1 MIAFGAPLL
10 EEAGEGIYIIPMS
23 HRLSIPQKSILYASK
38 TFLGGA
44 ICWYGL
50 TALGMPHPIW
60 SVITVMIVSDPD
72 LTTTRT
78 LVAARIINTL
88 VGCAVGLLAM
98 LLFGYS
104 PLVSLAAAAVT
115 VLLITA
121 IKDYPTNWRLA
132 PVTVVIL
139 MDAGRLAANHRDQI
153 TYALLRAGEIT
164 IGCCVALFLAMLYTR
179 LIVKAQARKHAAP
192 HISE

>member
-1 MIAFGAPLL
+1 
-10 EEAGEGIYIIPMS
+10 MS
-23 HRLSIPQKSILYASK
+23 HRLTIPQKSLLYASK

-50 TALGMPHPIW
+50 QALGMAHPIW
-60 SVITVMIVSDPD
+60 AVITVMIVSDPD

-88 VGCAVGLLAM
+88 VGCAAGLTAM
-98 LLFGYS
+98 LVFGYS
-104 PLVSLAAAAVT
+104 PLVSIMAAAVT

-139 MDAGRLAANHRDQI
+139 MDAGRLASNHRDEI

-179 LIVKAQARKHAAP
+179 LLMRGKKAGV
-192 HISE
+192 IEGSE